1 MLQRERTPHV
11 AKSNSSAVIPHIHHC
26 TRPFSFRPAF
36 LPSFQIKLNS
46 TTVEN
51 VFTVGNG
58 EMGFTTDLT
67 GLQSMNAS

>member
-1 MLQRERTPHV
+1 LYPTFLL
-11 AKSNSSAVIPHIHHC
+11 
-26 TRPFSFRPAF
+26 PFPPSL
-36 LPSFQIKLNS
+36 LPFQIKLNS

-58 EMGFTTDLT
+58 EMGFTADLT